1 MSAALGLAVHEDA
14 ESIAAEDL
22 CGERLGDNN
31 LQRARGR
38 VCVRM
43 CVCVSVC
50 VYVCM
55 CVCVQIEY
63 MPPRPRGVWGD
74 EREWQNIVDE
84 VSNYILNQPHRLF
97 NKLTAGFRF
106 EALFFIFSLS
116 LSLSVLTFQQ
126 PIFFTCPLTHNVHTH
141 VHTLCQQARARRPL
155 ECRRRQ
161 QRQRQCNRGRRPR
174 RHGQYHAYP
183 RAQC

>member
-1 MSAALGLAVHEDA
+1 MFLCTLLTLALKDMSAALGLAVHEDA

-55 CVCVQIEY
+55 CVCVC
-63 MPPRPRGVWGD
+63 
-74 EREWQNIVDE
+74 
-84 VSNYILNQPHRLF
+84 VSEAWEGK
-97 NKLTAGFRF
+97 KL
-106 EALFFIFSLS
+106 ALL
-116 LSLSVLTFQQ
+116 
-126 PIFFTCPLTHNVHTH
+126 
-141 VHTLCQQARARRPL
+141 
-155 ECRRRQ
+155 
-161 QRQRQCNRGRRPR
+161 
-174 RHGQYHAYP
+174 
-183 RAQC
+183 